1 MAHKACA
8 PSGEPWSF
16 YRLRRE
22 KRVRRMRKE
31 EKCSKI
37 CRFERN
43 NVTLP
48 PKTKDSYLMNVR
60 FDKTKA

>member
-1 MAHKACA
+1 MGFGIAGHAM
-8 PSGEPWSF
+8 SF
-16 YRLRRE
+16 LSAGAGMDDGRGNAQE
-22 KRVRRMRKE
+22 E

-60 FDKTKA
+60 FDNECTV